1 MSQLDAARQFWNR
14 LTMQQ
19 RVVLGGVVGG
29 ALLLMVAMMLWTS
42 RPDMTLLFGG
52 LSPEDANTVVET
64 LRDEGTKYDLKEN
77 GTAVYVARDKVYELR
92 LRFAAQGLAGDG
104 QVGYELFDGNML
116 GMTDFMQKLNLKR
129 ALEGELARTIAA
141 LGQVQ
146 MARVHL
152 VIPERS
158 AFAEEQDEPTASVV
172 LQTGRGVSLN
182 REEVAGIVSLV
193 AGAVEGLSDDNVT
206 VLDVRGNLLSSPD
219 GRDADAILTSNQIR
233 VQRATEEHLA
243 KSGQTMLDQMLGP
256 GNAIVRV
263 AAELDF
269 SRGVQ
274 ERELIDPESATVVSE
289 EKLDEQSPDAGA
301 ANSTVR
307 NYELSRTRERTEKST
322 GEIKY
327 LTVSVILNQ
336 KQVPVAIEGQEVE
349 ADEPVLEP
357 QPYDPAEV
365 EDITALVQNAVG
377 FRPDRGDRFALH
389 QTRFDTS
396 VDDAAEREMQLI
408 VQQQQNQVYIRYGLM
423 ALALLIVAWLLWS
436 ASRRITAPVKVE
448 AEMTGSKKL
457 SRASVSPDGKLVD
470 DEAEEGLVLVDD
482 MYTNK
487 LSPEAKARLKAK
499 HKMFEEI
506 QQHAVDAPGEAADL
520 IRSWLVEDVESGAV
534 KLRVPAGGEPAVGAS

>member
-1 MSQLDAARQFWNR
+1 MSQFAAAQSFWNR
-14 LTMQQ
+14 LSTQQ
-19 RVVLGGVVGG
+19 RVTLGAVVGG
-29 ALLLMVAMMLWTS
+29 TVLLLAALAFWSS

-52 LSPEDANTVVET
+52 LSSGDANTVVEA
-64 LRDEGTKYDLKEN
+64 LRDEAVAYELKEN
-77 GTAVYVARDKVYELR
+77 GSAVYVPRDQVYELR

-104 QVGYELFDGNML
+104 QIGYELFDGNML

-158 AFAEEQDEPTASVV
+158 AFAEESDEPTASVV
-172 LQTGRGVSLN
+172 VQTGRGVTLDKQ
-182 REEVAGIVSLV
+182 EVAGVVSLV

-219 GRDADAILTSNQIR
+219 GRDADAILTSNQIN
-233 VQRATEEHLA
+233 VQRATEQHLA
-243 KSGQTMLDQMLGP
+243 QSGQTMLDQMLGP

-269 SRGVQ
+269 SRGVE

-307 NYELSRTRERTEKST
+307 NYELSRTRERVEKST

-336 KQVPVAIEGQEVE
+336 KQF
-349 ADEPVLEP
+349 ADETAVVEDNAVVLTP
-357 QPYDPAEV
+357 QPYAPGEV

-377 FRPDRGDRFALH
+377 FQPDRGDRFALH

-396 VDDAAEREMQLI
+396 VDDAVEQEMLTMER
-408 VQQQQNQVYIRYGLM
+408 QQQTQVYIRYGLL
-423 ALALLIVAWLLWS
+423 ALALGVVAWLLWS
-436 ASRRITAPVKVE
+436 TTQRLTAPVRVE
-448 AEMTGSKKL
+448 ARELGRKQL
-457 SRASVSPDGKLVD
+457 SGASVGPDGALVPMNGEGEELMIVD
-470 DEAEEGLVLVDD
+470 DL
-482 MYTNK
+482 YTSK

-499 HKMFEEI
+499 HQMFEEI
-506 QQHAVDAPGEAADL
+506 QQHAIEVPEEAADL
-520 IRSWLVEDVESGAV
+520 IRSWLIEDVESG
-534 KLRVPAGGEPAVGAS
+534 RVQLKVPIGGESAVGVS

>member
-1 MSQLDAARQFWNR
+1 MSQLEAVQSFWNR
-14 LTMQQ
+14 LSTQQ
-19 RVVLGGVVGG
+19 RLILGGVVGG
-29 ALLLMVAMMLWTS
+29 TILLLATLAFMSS
-42 RPDMTLLFGG
+42 RPDLTLLFGG
-52 LSPEDANTVVET
+52 LSSGDANTVVET
-64 LRDEGTKYDLKEN
+64 LRDEAVTYELKEN
-77 GTAVYVARDKVYELR
+77 GSAVYVPRDQVYELR

-129 ALEGELARTIAA
+129 ALEGELARTIAS

-158 AFAEEQDEPTASVV
+158 AFAEESDEPTASVV
-172 LQTGRGVSLN
+172 IQTGRGVTLDKQ
-182 REEVAGIVSLV
+182 EVAGVVSLV

-219 GRDADAILTSNQIR
+219 GRDADAILTSNQIN
-233 VQRATEEHLA
+233 VQRATEQHLA
-243 KSGQTMLDQMLGP
+243 QSGQTMLDQMLGP

-269 SRGVQ
+269 SRGV
-274 ERELIDPESATVVSE
+274 EESELIDPESATVVSE

-307 NYELSRTRERTEKST
+307 NYELSRTRQRVEKST

-336 KQVPVAIEGQEVE
+336 KQVVDGPANGQEG
-349 ADEPVLEP
+349 ATLTPTPYEPG
-357 QPYDPAEV
+357 EV

-377 FRPDRGDRFALH
+377 FQPDRGDRFALH

-396 VDDAAEREMQLI
+396 VDDAVEQEMLTMER
-408 VQQQQNQVYIRYGLM
+408 QQQTQIYIRYGLL
-423 ALALLIVAWLLWS
+423 ALALGVVAWLLWS
-436 ASRRITAPVKVE
+436 TTKRLTAPVRVE
-448 AEMTGSKKL
+448 AKEINPKKQL
-457 SRASVSPDGKLVD
+457 SRASVGPNGALVPTND
-470 DEAEEGLVLVDD
+470 DEENGLVIVDD
-482 MYTNK
+482 MYTSK

-499 HKMFEEI
+499 HQMFEEI
-506 QQHAVDAPGEAADL
+506 QQHAVEVPEEAADL
-520 IRSWLVEDVESGAV
+520 IRSWLVEDVENGNV
-534 KLRVPAGGEPAVGAS
+534 KLRVPAGGETAVGVS

>member
-1 MSQLDAARQFWNR
+1 MSQLAAAQSFWNR
-14 LTMQQ
+14 LPMQQ
-19 RVVLGGVVGG
+19 RIVLGGVVGG
-29 ALLLMVAMMLWTS
+29 TLVLLAALAFWTS
-42 RPDMTLLFGG
+42 RPDMALLFGG
-52 LSPEDANTVVET
+52 LTAEDANTVVET
-64 LRDEGTKYDLKEN
+64 LRDEGTRYDLKEN
-77 GTAVYVARDKVYELR
+77 GTAVYVPRASVYELR
-92 LRFAAQGLAGDG
+92 LRFASQGLGGDG

-141 LGQVQ
+141 LGQVE

-152 VIPERS
+152 VVPERS
-158 AFAEEQDEPTASVV
+158 AFADEQQEPTASVV
-172 LQTGRGVSLN
+172 VQTGRGVTLD
-182 REEVAGIVSLV
+182 RQEVAGIVSLV
-193 AGAVEGLSDDNVT
+193 AGAVEGLTDDNVT
-206 VLDVRGNLLSSPD
+206 VLDVKGNLLSSPD
-219 GRDADAILTSNQIR
+219 NRDADAILTSNQIR

-269 SRGVQ
+269 SRGVE

-289 EKLDEQSPDAGA
+289 ERLDEQSPDAGA

-307 NYELSRTRERTEKST
+307 NYELSRTRERIERST

-336 KQVPVAIEGQEVE
+336 KQVVPPAEGETDV
-349 ADEPVLEP
+349 PLEP
-357 QPYDPAEV
+357 QPYAPQEV

-396 VDDAAEREMQLI
+396 VDDAAEQEMRAFER
-408 VQQQQNQVYIRYGLM
+408 QQQTQVYLRYGLM
-423 ALALLIVAWLLWS
+423 LLALGVVAWLLWS
-436 ASRRITAPVKVE
+436 TTRRLTQPVRVE
-448 AEMTGSKKL
+448 AEMSGSRQL
-457 SRASVSPDGKLVD
+457 SRTRVGENGEMIEGEDA
-470 DEAEEGLVLVDD
+470 DEASLTLVDD
-482 MYTNK
+482 MYTSK

-506 QQHAVDAPGEAADL
+506 QQHAVEVPEEAADL
-520 IRSWLVEDVESGAV
+520 IRSWLVEDVENGRV
-534 KLRVPAGGEPAVGAS
+534 KLKVPEGGATAVGAS

>member
-1 MSQLDAARQFWNR
+1 MSQLEAVQSFWNR
-14 LTMQQ
+14 LQTQQ
-19 RVVLGGVVGG
+19 RFVLGGVVGG
-29 ALLLMVAMMLWTS
+29 TILLLAALAFWSS

-52 LSPEDANTVVET
+52 LSSGDANTVVEA
-64 LRDEGTKYDLKEN
+64 LRDEAIAYQLKEN
-77 GTAVYVARDKVYELR
+77 GSAVYVPRDQVYELR

-104 QVGYELFDGNML
+104 QIGYELFDGNML

-158 AFAEEQDEPTASVV
+158 AFAEESDEPTASVV
-172 LQTGRGVSLN
+172 LQTGRGVTLDKQ
-182 REEVAGIVSLV
+182 EVAGVVSLV
-193 AGAVEGLSDDNVT
+193 AGAVEGLSDANVT

-219 GRDADAILTSNQIR
+219 GRDADAILTSNQIN
-233 VQRATEEHLA
+233 VQRATEQHLA
-243 KSGQTMLDQMLGP
+243 QSGQTMLDQMLGP

-269 SRGVQ
+269 SRGVE

-307 NYELSRTRERTEKST
+307 NYELSRTRERVEKST

-336 KQVPVAIEGQEVE
+336 KQV
-349 ADEPVLEP
+349 ADETAVVEENVVVLTP
-357 QPYDPAEV
+357 RPYAPAEV

-377 FRPDRGDRFALH
+377 FQPDRGDRFALH

-396 VDDAAEREMQLI
+396 VDDAAEQEMLTMER
-408 VQQQQNQVYIRYGLM
+408 QQQTQVYVRYGLL
-423 ALALLIVAWLLWS
+423 ALALGVVAWLLWS
-436 ASRRITAPVKVE
+436 TTRRLTAPVHVE
-448 AEMTGSKKL
+448 ARELKAKQL
-457 SRASVSPDGKLVD
+457 SGASVGPDGALIATDEDEEGGLLIVD
-470 DEAEEGLVLVDD
+470 DI
-482 MYTNK
+482 YTSK

-499 HKMFEEI
+499 HRMFEEI
-506 QQHAVDAPGEAADL
+506 QQHALEMPDEAADL
-520 IRSWLVEDVESGAV
+520 IRSWLVEDIENGSV
-534 KLRVPAGGEPAVGAS
+534 KLRVLAGAEPASSTN